1 MPTRQDVPEKF
12 LRKEMPDLPDL
23 NEGEV
28 VRHFMHL
35 AQKNF
40 AVDTN
45 FYPLGSCT
53 MKYNPKSS
61 EEISRLS
68 GFARISPY
76 QSEDTTQGIM
86 ELLCQMEHLLR
97 EICGMDAF
105 TLQPAAGA
113 QGELTG
119 ALIAK
124 AYHQS
129 LGRPRKRVIIPDSAH
144 GTNPASATIGGYE
157 AMEVK
162 SNRAGCVDLN
172 ALKEIMNED
181 VALVMITNPNTL
193 GLFEKDIVE
202 IARIVHDA
210 GALLYLDGANLNALL
225 GICRPGDMGFDILH
239 LNLHKTF
246 GAPHGG
252 GGPGSGPVGVKKGLI
267 PFLPVPLIKEEKGK
281 FSWDYSRPHSIGKLH
296 SFYGNIG
303 VIIKAYCYLRMLGK
317 EGLRKVSENAIINAN
332 YLRVK
337 LREHYRVPYDKI
349 CMHEFVIS
357 AERRK
362 ELGVR
367 ALDIGKR
374 LLDFGFHAPTIY
386 FPLIVN
392 EAIMIEPTETESKE
406 TLDGFIEAM
415 SKIAREAEETPEIL
429 KKAPHSMPVKRVD
442 EVRAARELR
451 VRK

>member
-1 MPTRQDVPEKF
+1 MKDIPEKF

-40 AVDTN
+40 AGDTN

-61 EEISRLS
+61 EEISRLP
-68 GFARISPY
+68 GFARINPY

-86 ELLCQMEHLLR
+86 ELLCQMEHLLC

-157 AMEVK
+157 AVEVK

-193 GLFEKDIVE
+193 GLFEKDILE

-267 PFLPVPLIKEEKGK
+267 PFLPVPLIKEENGK

-337 LREHYRVPYDKI
+337 LREHYRVPYDKT

-367 ALDIGKR
+367 ALDIAKR
-374 LLDFGFHAPTIY
+374 LLDFGFHAPTVY